1 MSTPTETPAAEPT
14 PETGAT
20 PAPETPE
27 TPATETAT
35 VEDGDN
41 LGDAGKKALSEERSA
56 RKAAEK
62 ELNETKTKLSEL
74 ESEVSR
80 LRRSNA
86 ANKGTDLEAIKG
98 EVRSEMMEYIVRA
111 EIKAAAAKSFRDPS
125 DALLFVDVPSL
136 VPASGEVDSETVT
149 KAVSDVLSARPYLAA
164 EQTPAWGPVAGESN
178 DSKPEPKNAQERM
191 ARAYGSKN

>member
-1 MSTPTETPAAEPT
+1 MSTPTEPTTPEST

-27 TPATETAT
+27 VTAPETAT
-35 VEDGDN
+35 VEDGDT
-41 LGDAGKKALSEERSA
+41 LGEAGKKALSEERTA

-62 ELNETKTKLSEL
+62 KLSEL

-86 ANKGTDLEAIKG
+86 ATKGTDLEALRG

-111 EIKAAAAKSFRDPS
+111 EIKASAAKSFRDPS

-136 VPASGEVDSETVT
+136 IPASGEVDSDVIA

-164 EQTPAWGPVAGESN
+164 EQSPSWGPVAGESTT
-178 DSKPEPKNAQERM
+178 SKPEPKNAQERM